1 LLAKQ
6 FKIVQGGRALI
17 RVFLS
22 GASGRGI
29 LNRVEF
35 WCTFL
40 YYYLYICP
48 QLAANVSAKA
58 LSSMDVSASGECLNF
73 YIWKIRRKLKAV

>member
-1 LLAKQ
+1 LAKQ
-6 FKIVQGGRALI
+6 FKIVQGGRAVI
-17 RVFLS
+17 RFFLK
-22 GASGRGI
+22 R
-29 LNRVEF
+29 F

-40 YYYLYICP
+40 YYYLNIFP

-58 LSSMDVSASGECLNF
+58 LSSMNVPASGDCLNL